1 MARAGRCRGNAE
13 QLVDTLPILLSAPA
27 LEHLAGRSATSA
39 SGRCAHLRHHV
50 GGVAAGRQQPAAELV
65 LAPQAVS
72 LAERHGRLVL
82 STGGL
87 LLAAGVGGVWIGADA
102 VGQGSDPRPIVPGLV
117 VAGAG
122 LSLLIIPLANVVL
135 AAIPSCS
142 GESPLEDGPGSGG
155 GALDR
160 KLARRWS
167 LGTGQLDYV
176 AVRVG
181 EVDGALAPWTVS
193 RRG

>member
-1 MARAGRCRGNAE
+1 
-13 QLVDTLPILLSAPA
+13 
-27 LEHLAGRSATSA
+27 
-39 SGRCAHLRHHV
+39 
-50 GGVAAGRQQPAAELV
+50 
-65 LAPQAVS
+65 
-72 LAERHGRLVL
+72 VL

-87 LLAAGVGGVWIGADA
+87 LLAARVGGVWIGADA

-142 GESPLEDGPGSGG
+142 GESPLENGPGS

-160 KLARRWS
+160 KLARQWS

>member
-13 QLVDTLPILLSAPA
+13 QLGDTLPILLSAPA

-50 GGVAAGRQQPAAELV
+50 GGVAAGGQQPAAELV

-142 GESPLEDGPGSGG
+142 GESPLENGPGS

-160 KLARRWS
+160 KLARQWS

>member
-1 MARAGRCRGNAE
+1 MA
-13 QLVDTLPILLSAPA
+13 D
-27 LEHLAGRSATSA
+27 RS
-39 SGRCAHLRHHV
+39 R
-50 GGVAAGRQQPAAELV
+50 
-65 LAPQAVS
+65 
-72 LAERHGRLVL
+72 
-82 STGGL
+82 
-87 LLAAGVGGVWIGADA
+87 
-102 VGQGSDPRPIVPGLV
+102 LV

-135 AAIPSCS
+135 AATPS
-142 GESPLEDGPGSGG
+142 GAAGGAGGQLATAQQLG